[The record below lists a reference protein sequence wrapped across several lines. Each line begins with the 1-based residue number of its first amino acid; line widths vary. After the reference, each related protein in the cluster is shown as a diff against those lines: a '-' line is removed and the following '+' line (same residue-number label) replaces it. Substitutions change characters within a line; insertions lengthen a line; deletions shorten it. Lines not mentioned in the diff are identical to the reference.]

1 MVLTHIAWAAI
12 VASVFRVSY
21 DLQVRVWHA
30 VHASCFICKYLG
42 IESMKKVV
50 LKILIGALVIA
61 IIALCGG
68 WQYLSTKRK
77 EYKQQLENTIND
89 KYLEGENAI
98 GAYYYNKLHNDST
111 EIYKVSSFSFDQL
124 SWMLVSRTSIWEG
137 QYFDNTE
144 IITKMMRSGIYKWYD
159 FNNCTTTFSPF
170 MIIVKT
176 TNRGYDII
184 GEYILGIGLTN
195 LYPDYFITQRSS
207 KFNWGKLSNNKEVIS
222 YSYKIKPDMI
232 NSYFEYLKNNKYK
245 GITIRN
251 EVTKGYN
258 SFEKNIK
265 FDMLNSLVMKGACP
279 QDSSL
284 YFRVNKYF
292 ELKFDN
298 DFIDMGTHPIIWET
312 SSYGNDAYTVFTRT
326 VTMHYSIQE
335 NKEVLE
341 TEYKGKVI
349 LWIVVLE
356 VIYLL
361 LSVAILKKNNI
372 V

>member
-1 MVLTHIAWAAI
+1 
-12 VASVFRVSY
+12 
-21 DLQVRVWHA
+21 
-30 VHASCFICKYLG
+30 
-42 IESMKKVV
+42 MKKAVS
-50 LKILIGALVIA
+50 KILIGALLIAVIV
-61 IIALCGG
+61 LCGG

-77 EYKQQLENTIND
+77 EYRLQLENTINN
-89 KYLEGENAI
+89 KYLEGEDTI
-98 GAYYYNKLHNDST
+98 GAYYYNNLHNDST
-111 EIYKVSSFSFDQL
+111 EIYKVADFSFDQL
-124 SWMLVSRTSIWEG
+124 SWMLVSRTSMWGG

-144 IITKMMRSGIYKWYD
+144 IIIKMMRSGIYKWYD
-159 FNNCTTTFSPF
+159 FRNCTTISNPF
-170 MIIVKT
+170 MIIVKR

-195 LYPDYFITQRSS
+195 LYPDYFITQKSF
-207 KFNWGKLSNNKEVIS
+207 KFNWGKLSKNKEDVF
-222 YSYKIKPDMI
+222 YSYKIKADMI

-251 EVTKGYN
+251 EVIRDYN
-258 SFEKNIK
+258 SIERNIK
-265 FDMLNSLVMKGACP
+265 FDMLNNLVMKGVCP

-292 ELKFDN
+292 ELKFDD
-298 DFIDMGTHPIIWET
+298 DFIDMGAHPIIGET
-312 SSYGNDAYTVFTRT
+312 SSYGNDVHTVFTRT

-335 NKEVLE
+335 NENILE

-349 LWIVVLE
+349 LWIIVLE

-361 LSVAILKKNNI
+361 LSVAILKKNNK

>member
-1 MVLTHIAWAAI
+1 
-12 VASVFRVSY
+12 
-21 DLQVRVWHA
+21 
-30 VHASCFICKYLG
+30 
-42 IESMKKVV
+42 MKKVV

-61 IIALCGG
+61 IIVLCGG

-77 EYKQQLENTIND
+77 EYKQQLENTING

-124 SWMLVSRTSIWEG
+124 SWMFVSRTSIWEG

-159 FNNCTTTFSPF
+159 FDNCTTTFSPF
-170 MIIVKT
+170 MIIVKR

-195 LYPDYFITQRSS
+195 LYPDYFITQGSS
-207 KFNWGKLSNNKEVIS
+207 KFSLGKLSNNKEVIS

-251 EVTKGYN
+251 GVTKGYN

-335 NKEVLE
+335 NEEVLE

-349 LWIVVLE
+349 LWIIVLE

-361 LSVAILKKNNI
+361 LSVAIFKKNNI